1 MKNSFANNLRN
12 LRIENNMSQS
22 ELARQLYINRSM
34 ICAYEKE
41 NRMPS
46 LDVLMQLSAIF
57 NVSVDFLLGTEKD
70 AALDK
75 ERSIDITGLNQSQ
88 IDIIKNLINE
98 FRNKNK

>member
-46 LDVLMQLSAIF
+46 LDVLIQLSVIF
-57 NVSVDFLLGTEKD
+57 NVSVDFLLGIEKEHTS
-70 AALDK
+70 DK
-75 ERSIDITGLNQSQ
+75 KRFVDITGLSKTQ
-88 IDIIKNLINE
+88 IDIINSLISEFKN
-98 FRNKNK
+98 RTK

>member
-46 LDVLMQLSAIF
+46 LDVLIQLSVIF
-57 NVSVDFLLGTEKD
+57 NVSVDFLLGIEKEHTS
-70 AALDK
+70 DK
-75 ERSIDITGLNQSQ
+75 KTFCRYNRTKQNAD
-88 IDIIKNLINE
+88 
-98 FRNKNK
+98 RYNK

>member
-1 MKNSFANNLRN
+1 
-12 LRIENNMSQS
+12 
-22 ELARQLYINRSM
+22 
-34 ICAYEKE
+34 
-41 NRMPS
+41 
-46 LDVLMQLSAIF
+46 MQLSAIF

-75 ERSIDITGLNQSQ
+75 ERSIDITGLSQSQ

>member
-22 ELARQLYINRSM
+22 ELARRLYINRSM

-70 AALDK
+70 AVLDK
-75 ERSIDITGLNQSQ
+75 ERNIDITGLSQSQ

-98 FRNKNK
+98 FRNKHK